1 MNVLEFVFGVIL
13 LSTIAGLYR
22 LHLRH
27 AGGAAKG
34 AGVTTALGSP
44 AEGTREAGE
53 SASADFMTRAG
64 SSADAAAF
72 AAAAVGSVAAEGTS
86 RC

>member
-34 AGVTTALGSP
+34 GSDQMRREVDSLRERL
-44 AEGTREAGE
+44 AVLERITVDKENMLDREIDKLRDREG
-53 SASADFMTRAG
+53 
-64 SSADAAAF
+64 
-72 AAAAVGSVAAEGTS
+72 AV
-86 RC
+86 R

>member
-34 AGVTTALGSP
+34 GNDQTRREIESLRDRLAVLERITVEKENSLDREIDKLRDREEAL
-44 AEGTREAGE
+44 R
-53 SASADFMTRAG
+53 
-64 SSADAAAF
+64 
-72 AAAAVGSVAAEGTS
+72 
-86 RC
+86 